1 MRRIVSS
8 VASVVVIGTITA
20 GCSSSALPVK
30 PAKPVTMDGWTAS
43 VLWQQDAPVP
53 AGADGGSA
61 ALGAVACSG
70 ATDCLAV
77 GTAFANGD
85 RSLPVADKFDGK
97 SWIDTAPPKPDSS
110 AQIDDVSCV
119 RAWCVDVGESWHDLR
134 GSTPFA
140 YQYANGRWTAMT
152 LPPLPGT
159 FSGARFGK
167 VACTAERS
175 CLALF
180 SLSDPADN
188 AADFVLTLHNGT
200 WAQVPESVV
209 PIPKHSNS
217 NTYTDVRCAASML
230 CALVGGELIT
240 SVDGN
245 VTRKSLASGEVLNA
259 DCGDTTCTLLLGSAF
274 GAVDHAIEVGSN
286 GPAAPLSLPTGND
299 LLAEMQCASPS
310 DCTALSSP
318 EYGKG
323 AGDVVARFSVGR
335 WSATV
340 AAPPGKFSELTTP
353 LLCVNSDECIVGG
366 SYAHD
371 YHADVVHPFLLAR
384 TGDRWVRL
392 NLPGDKGGTIG
403 ALGCRSGRTCVVIG
417 NAGDT
422 LNPAPGA

>member
-1 MRRIVSS
+1 MRVPFGDPNGGASVCQDLEVTFIFNIGREIGSCCPADRGVVRRSGVGTVMRRIVSS

-167 VACTAERS
+167 VACAAERS

-200 WAQVPESVV
+200 WAQVPE
-209 PIPKHSNS
+209 
-217 NTYTDVRCAASML
+217 
-230 CALVGGELIT
+230 VGCPD
-240 SVDGN
+240 SQ
-245 VTRKSLASGEVLNA
+245 
-259 DCGDTTCTLLLGSAF
+259 AF
-274 GAVDHAIEVGSN
+274 
-286 GPAAPLSLPTGND
+286 
-299 LLAEMQCASPS
+299 
-310 DCTALSSP
+310 
-318 EYGKG
+318 K
-323 AGDVVARFSVGR
+323 
-335 WSATV
+335 
-340 AAPPGKFSELTTP
+340 
-353 LLCVNSDECIVGG
+353 
-366 SYAHD
+366 
-371 YHADVVHPFLLAR
+371 
-384 TGDRWVRL
+384 
-392 NLPGDKGGTIG
+392 
-403 ALGCRSGRTCVVIG
+403 
-417 NAGDT
+417 
-422 LNPAPGA
+422 